1 MNKYDEFDI
10 ERLIEARN
18 KVIQVQTYYSGS
30 RGYKRFCNKLERVIK
45 KMDEV
50 ILEMVNANEVQG

>member
-1 MNKYDEFDI
+1 MSKYDEFDI
-10 ERLIEARN
+10 ERLTEARN
-18 KVIQVQTYYSGS
+18 KVIQVQTYYSCS